1 MYEYQFA
8 TGPSYA
14 MTKDFDMIGSSP
26 RAEAIVALYVIRNC
40 AGSTDPSYFGSWI
53 GL

>member
-8 TGPSYA
+8 TGPSDA
-14 MTKDFDMIGSSP
+14 MTKDFAMMGSSP
-26 RAEAIVALYVIRNC
+26 QAVAIVALYVIRNC
-40 AGSTDPSYFGSWI
+40 AGSTDLSYFGSWI

>member
-8 TGPSYA
+8 TGPSHA
-14 MTKDFDMIGSSP
+14 MTKDFAMMGSSP
-26 RAEAIVALYVIRNC
+26 PAEAIVALYVIMNC

-53 GL
+53 RL